1 MKTTRRTMHPAIWL
15 AALAVLATTTA
26 PRVLAQESAPQPMTK
41 SATENGVG
49 KLPLRDVVLF
59 SSGVGYF
66 GRRGQ
71 ISGGDDAVEM
81 RFRAENVNDILKS
94 LVVLDP
100 RGQARP
106 VTYGIEGF
114 VANRPHPADLVL
126 DSAATLGAIL
136 RRFQGAQVRVQTSK
150 ETVEGRIVSVG
161 VRRIGND
168 PASTREVET
177 LTIFSESGLR
187 VVTLEDV
194 SSVQLLDA
202 NLNRRLRDSLEK
214 LASNVAA
221 PALDDGTR
229 AVTIRFSGKE
239 AREVRVGYLQ
249 ETPVWKTSYRLILD
263 DKEKPFLQGWAIV
276 ENTGD
281 EDWTNVNLSLVA
293 GRPISFTQNLYQ
305 PLYVSRPEVAPQVLG
320 VPRSQS
326 YEEAVDGT
334 VSGRVTN
341 LEARPAPTTRNR
353 LANAPAAA
361 MPGGMGGGAF
371 SGMMKAAD
379 AASESEVD
387 DRRRDIGMSAGALAQ
402 QAAAQGEA
410 RGDLFEYSLQTP
422 VTIPRAQAALVPI
435 LNGAIGGA
443 KLSIVDT
450 DAADF
455 RPVRGFLLKNDTKLH
470 LAGGPITVFDDGIYG
485 GDAQITNVAPGE
497 SRLISY
503 ALDLDLAVSR
513 DDAKL
518 TQTLTSIS
526 ARAGVLV
533 ITRAL
538 RREQDY
544 TLKNKGDK
552 AKTVIVQK
560 RREDSWQLTQPT
572 KADETTASEYRFRVP
587 VGAGKTEKF
596 SLALT
601 HPESEEV
608 ALLDAD
614 FDLLVNYARHA
625 QVSPKLKT
633 ALQDLVARRRKI
645 VALAQRR
652 AQNEAEIKAITAEQE
667 RIRRNMA
674 TVGKGSPLY
683 ATYLKKLTEQ
693 EARIETLQT
702 ENARLQSDENAA
714 RAEMAQFVDTI
725 SAE

>member
-1 MKTTRRTMHPAIWL
+1 
-15 AALAVLATTTA
+15 
-26 PRVLAQESAPQPMTK
+26 MTK
-41 SATENGVG
+41 SAAENGAG

-100 RGQARP
+100 LGQARP

-114 VANRPHPADLVL
+114 VANRPRPADLVL

-136 RRFQGAQVRVQTSK
+136 RRFQGAQVRVQTGK

-161 VRRIGND
+161 VKRIGSE

-187 VVTLEDV
+187 VVSLEDV
-194 SSVQLLDA
+194 ADVQLVDA

-214 LASNVAA
+214 LAGSVAA

-229 AVTIRFSGKE
+229 AVTIRFSGKG

-263 DKEKPFLQGWAIV
+263 DKDKPFLQGWAIV

-320 VPRSQS
+320 VPRSQT
-326 YEEAVDGT
+326 YEET
-334 VSGRVTN
+334 VEGRISN
-341 LEARPAPTTRNR
+341 LENRIAEAPLNAVLAQGSGEAFDRVQAREASPASPAP
-353 LANAPAAA
+353 AMKSAAT
-361 MPGGMGGGAF
+361 
-371 SGMMKAAD
+371 
-379 AASESEVD
+379 
-387 DRRRDIGMSAGALAQ
+387 RRRDIGMSAGALAQ
-402 QAAAQGEA
+402 KAAAQGEA
-410 RGDLFEYSLQTP
+410 RGDLFEYSLSAP

-435 LNGAIGGA
+435 LNGDIGGE
-443 KLSIVDT
+443 KVSIF
-450 DAADF
+450 DADDAQN
-455 RPVRGFLLKNDTKLH
+455 RAVRGFLLKNNTKLH

-485 GDAQITNVAPGE
+485 GDAQVTNIAPGE
-497 SRLISY
+497 NRLLSY

-513 DDAKL
+513 DDIKQ

-526 ARAGVLV
+526 ARAGVLF
-533 ITRAL
+533 ITNAL
-538 RREQDY
+538 RREMNY
-544 TLKNKGDK
+544 TLKNKGEK
-552 AKTVIVQK
+552 PKVVVVQK
-560 RREDSWQLTQPT
+560 RREDGWQLTQPA

-596 SLALT
+596 ALALT
-601 HPESEEV
+601 HPESQSI

-614 FDLLVNYARHA
+614 FDFLVAYARHA
-625 QVSPKLKT
+625 QVSPKLKS
-633 ALQDLVARRRKI
+633 ALQDLVVRRRKI
-645 VALAQRR
+645 IALAGKR
-652 AQNEAEIKAITAEQE
+652 AGNDAEIKAITAEQD
-667 RIRRNMA
+667 RIRRNM
-674 TVGKGSPLY
+674 TTIGNNSPLY
-683 ATYLKKLTEQ
+683 ATYLKKLTDQ
-693 EARIETLQT
+693 EARIEVLQT

-714 RAEMAQFVDTI
+714 RTEMAQFVDTI
-725 SAE
+725 TAE

>member
-1 MKTTRRTMHPAIWL
+1 M
-15 AALAVLATTTA
+15 
-26 PRVLAQESAPQPMTK
+26 
-41 SATENGVG
+41 
-49 KLPLRDVVLF
+49 
-59 SSGVGYF
+59 
-66 GRRGQ
+66 
-71 ISGGDDAVEM
+71 
-81 RFRAENVNDILKS
+81 
-94 LVVLDP
+94 
-100 RGQARP
+100 
-106 VTYGIEGF
+106 TYGIEGF
-114 VANRPHPADLVL
+114 VANRPRPADLVL

-150 ETVEGRIVSVG
+150 ETIEGRIVSVG
-161 VRRIGND
+161 VKRVGSD

-214 LASNVAA
+214 LAGSVAA
-221 PALDDGTR
+221 PALDDGMR
-229 AVTIRFSGKE
+229 AVTIRFSGKG

-320 VPRSQS
+320 VPRSQT
-326 YEEAVDGT
+326 YEET
-334 VSGRVTN
+334 VEGRIAN
-341 LEARPAPTTRNR
+341 LENRPVAEEAASDSAAPAPSSSNR
-353 LANAPAAA
+353 ATFTPKLLHRA
-361 MPGGMGGGAF
+361 GGANF
-371 SGMMKAAD
+371 AGAT
-379 AASESEVD
+379 ESED
-387 DRRRDIGMSAGALAQ
+387 DTMDRRRDIGLSAGALAQ
-402 QAAAQGEA
+402 KAAAQGET
-410 RGDLFEYSLQTP
+410 RGDLFEYSLSAP

-435 LNGAIGGA
+435 LNDQIGGE
-443 KLSIVDT
+443 KVSIF
-450 DAADF
+450 DADDAQN
-455 RPVRGFLLKNDTKLH
+455 RAVRGFLLKNDTKLH

-485 GDAQITNVAPGE
+485 GDAQVTNIAPNE
-497 SRLISY
+497 TRLLSY

-513 DDAKL
+513 DDIKQ

-533 ITRAL
+533 ITNAL
-538 RREQDY
+538 RREMNY
-544 TLKNKGDK
+544 TLKNKVEK
-552 AKTVIVQK
+552 PKTVIVQK
-560 RREDSWQLTQPT
+560 RREDGWELTLPV

-587 VGAGKTEKF
+587 VGAAKTAKF
-596 SLALT
+596 SLVLT
-601 HPESEEV
+601 HPESQSV

-625 QVSPKLKT
+625 QVSPKLR
-633 ALQDLVARRRKI
+633 ASLEQLVARRRKI
-645 VALAQRR
+645 VALAGKR
-652 AQNEAEIKAITAEQE
+652 AQNEAEIKAITAEQD
-667 RIRRNMA
+667 RIRRNMT
-674 TVGKGSPLY
+674 TVGNNSPLY
-683 ATYLKKLTEQ
+683 ATYLKKLTDQ
-693 EARIETLQT
+693 EARIEVLQT

-725 SAE
+725 SSE